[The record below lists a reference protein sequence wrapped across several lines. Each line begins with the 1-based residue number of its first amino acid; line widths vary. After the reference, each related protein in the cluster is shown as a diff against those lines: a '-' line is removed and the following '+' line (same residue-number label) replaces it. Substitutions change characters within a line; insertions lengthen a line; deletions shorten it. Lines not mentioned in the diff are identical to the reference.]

1 MWTVIKFEKK
11 QINFLREDLTKKL
24 GSNYKIYIPKI
35 KIQKY
40 KKNKLISKEVSVLGD
55 YMFCFHKQ
63 FNSKLTIE
71 ALKFVRGLK
80 YFLTGHNDSQDDIE
94 NFIKRCSKLEDENGF
109 ISKDLF
115 ELEINKSYKFSS
127 GPFTDKIFKLINLQR
142 DILKIS
148 MGNLSTSIN
157 RKKYLFT
164 PL

>member
-63 FNSKLTIE
+63 FNPCIGKASKGKQYPVVTI
-71 ALKFVRGLK
+71 LFLYSNGLA
-80 YFLTGHNDSQDDIE
+80 S
-94 NFIKRCSKLEDENGF
+94 
-109 ISKDLF
+109 
-115 ELEINKSYKFSS
+115 
-127 GPFTDKIFKLINLQR
+127 
-142 DILKIS
+142 
-148 MGNLSTSIN
+148 
-157 RKKYLFT
+157 
-164 PL
+164 

>member
-63 FNSKLTIE
+63 
-71 ALKFVRGLK
+71 
-80 YFLTGHNDSQDDIE
+80 Q
-94 NFIKRCSKLEDENGF
+94 
-109 ISKDLF
+109 
-115 ELEINKSYKFSS
+115 
-127 GPFTDKIFKLINLQR
+127 IF
-142 DILKIS
+142 LKI
-148 MGNLSTSIN
+148 TSLYN
-157 RKKYLFT
+157 S
-164 PL
+164 

>member
-63 FNSKLTIE
+63 FNSRLTIE
-71 ALKFVRGLK
+71 ALKFVRVLK

-94 NFIKRCSKLEDENGF
+94 NFIKRCSKLEDKNGY

-127 GPFTDKIFKLINLQR
+127 GPFTDKIFKLVNLQR

>member
-63 FNSKLTIE
+63 FNSRLTIE

-94 NFIKRCSKLEDENGF
+94 NFIKRCSKLEDKNGY

>member
-11 QINFLREDLTKKL
+11 QINFLRQDLTKKL

-63 FNSKLTIE
+63 FKSKLTVE

-94 NFIKRCSKLEDENGF
+94 NFIKKCSELEDKNGY

-115 ELEINKSYKFSS
+115 ELEINKSYKFLS

-142 DILKIS
+142 NILKIS
-148 MGNLSTSIN
+148 MGNLSTTIN

>member
-35 KIQKY
+35 RVQKY

-63 FNSKLTIE
+63 FNSKFTIE

-94 NFIKRCSKLEDENGF
+94 SFIKKCSKLEDKNGY

-127 GPFTDKIFKLINLQR
+127 GPFTDKIFKLINLQK

>member
-11 QINFLREDLTKKL
+11 QITFLRQDLTKKL

-40 KKNKLISKEVSVLGD
+40 KKNKLISKEVNVLGD

-63 FNSKLTIE
+63 FSSKITIE

-80 YFLTGHNDSQDDIE
+80 YFLTGHYDSQNDIE
-94 NFIKRCSKLEDENGF
+94 NFIKRFSKLEDKNGY

-115 ELEINKSYKFSS
+115 ELEINKNYKFSS
-127 GPFTDKIFKLINLQR
+127 GPFADKIFKLINLQKN
-142 DILKIS
+142 ILKIS

-157 RKKYLFT
+157 RRKYLFT

>member
-1 MWTVIKFEKK
+1 M
-11 QINFLREDLTKKL
+11 
-24 GSNYKIYIPKI
+24 
-35 KIQKY
+35 
-40 KKNKLISKEVSVLGD
+40 LGD

-63 FNSKLTIE
+63 FKSKLTVE

-94 NFIKRCSKLEDENGF
+94 NFIKKCSELEDKNGY

-115 ELEINKSYKFSS
+115 ELEINKSYKFLS

-142 DILKIS
+142 NILKIS
-148 MGNLSTSIN
+148 MGNLSTTIN